1 MSQQVANWIVTPAGE
16 HTNRRSS
23 HFHNRCSAVNGCN
36 VGHAVLSIAS
46 GHYYAELGQFEDA
59 WRCFGEAMTPVE
71 KIKER
76 WSEAKI
82 NRAVGELRAG
92 CGKARCHES
101 KAYFELA
108 LAVARQQ
115 QAKSWELR
123 AAMSLARLWRDQ
135 GKSQLRTTCS
145 RRFNGW
151 FTEGFNTRNLIE
163 AKTLLE
169 ELAT

>member
-59 WRCFGEAMTPVE
+59 WRCFGEATTPVE
-71 KIKER
+71 TIKER

-82 NRAVGELRAG
+82 NRAVGELALVAAKPDATKAEPITSSPSQSRANNKPNPG
-92 CGKARCHES
+92 NSAP
-101 KAYFELA
+101 
-108 LAVARQQ
+108 Q
-115 QAKSWELR
+115 
-123 AAMSLARLWRDQ
+123 
-135 GKSQLRTTCS
+135 
-145 RRFNGW
+145 
-151 FTEGFNTRNLIE
+151 
-163 AKTLLE
+163 
-169 ELAT
+169 